1 VRECLLR
8 NQESKLADER
18 AAFAIERET
27 LERHKRYNSQ
37 LFELLQRQQAELE
50 RRMVALDNA
59 RQPEPADD
67 LTQLQRHI
75 ALKLRELN
83 DGSGASSRARG
94 SGNAGQSATST
105 TSATRQQAATS
116 RMPKTGA
123 PTAAAGGEAR
133 RRISAAT
140 SGSGSGFA
148 RNFSVPRT
156 RPPLSPP
163 RHAPSPQR
171 SAMRAASQ
179 SPLRTMRPRCR
190 YGAACYRRNPE
201 HFKEFSHDEH
211 GVPVPEDAVGDGRR
225 ARVSASDEHG
235 DGPVR
240 VSLDILG
247 LFRPKDSSAGREKS
261 IAAAAAAAEG
271 SRPTRPLPQ
280 PPPPL
285 HHEIALPS
293 PLHAGFADLDDGFGE
308 PDSGSRLDGIMA
320 TSAPVLATGKTKLPQ
335 GTAPNAIKAAERSS
349 ATSGG
354 LAMGDMT
361 QQVPCTCRG
370 THGATLGLVCFRDT
384 ECCIVLY
391 F

>member
-1 VRECLLR
+1 MRECLLR

-18 AAFAIERET
+18 AVFALERET

-94 SGNAGQSATST
+94 SGNAGQLATST
-105 TSATRQQAATS
+105 TSAARQQAATS

-123 PTAAAGGEAR
+123 PTAAADGEAR
-133 RRISAAT
+133 RRIPAVT

-148 RNFSVPRT
+148 RNLSVPRN

-171 SAMRAASQ
+171 SAMRAAGQ

-211 GVPVPEDAVGDGRR
+211 GVPAPEDAVGDGRR
-225 ARVSASDEHG
+225 TRVSASEHG

-240 VSLDILG
+240 VSLDIMG

-261 IAAAAAAAEG
+261 IAAAAAAAAAEEG
-271 SRPTRPLPQ
+271 KPTRPLPQ
-280 PPPPL
+280 LPPPP

-293 PLHAGFADLDDGFGE
+293 PLHAGFADLDDRFGE

-320 TSAPVLATGKTKLPQ
+320 TSAPGLATGKTAPQ
-335 GTAPNAIKAAERSS
+335 GTAPNAVKAAERSS
-349 ATSGG
+349 ATIGG
-354 LAMGDMT
+354 LAKGDVA

-370 THGATLGLVCFRDT
+370 KYSWG
-384 ECCIVLY
+384 
-391 F
+391 